1 MRLIGILCMSS
12 EAECIT
18 SRAPERQA
26 DKHGG
31 ATPVYYT
38 SRSVGVK
45 GGGGGEE
52 EIKAKARLTQE
63 VDDSRALRGLRGQG
77 VELQIKYEEKK
88 FAVFIYI

>member
-45 GGGGGEE
+45 GGGGGGGNQGKG
-52 EIKAKARLTQE
+52 KADAGSGR
-63 VDDSRALRGLRGQG
+63 
-77 VELQIKYEEKK
+77 
-88 FAVFIYI
+88 